1 MTPAISTSTPGRK
14 AAIGGWLGFFV
25 FITCLYCL
33 YGTAAYGQS
42 SGQIEVGLINEMP
55 QEIMDHMAGGNR
67 PDANGM
73 IGYNSRNGWTHVVFQ
88 RGAMFYL
95 AVAAARDNHSQV
107 ADAWRAID
115 VAFDRQTPAGN
126 FETGQAV
133 PRIDD
138 LSGVSFWLAKLC
150 HALLVLQGSSVGPA
164 YQDEINQ
171 LLPKIRSAATWLAQ
185 GQNDLALAAADA
197 PNRFFFHACAF
208 GLAGILLDD
217 DNFRQIGR
225 NFVDMG
231 LDTQREDGVFV
242 EHGGHDSSYQATS
255 LLQLQQYAIHNPVD
269 PAIEDAIRRG
279 MEWELPRIEW
289 NGRVDVTDN
298 TRTGAGQEE
307 FMGQIKDVN
316 YPEVILALFYY
327 GARNDC
333 YLATNAGIRVYEFI
347 TGQARTVRWGRQQ
360 CQHDDDWDEFD
371 PMADDYLGDNT
382 LAQLVSLDQT
392 YPNPC
397 SETTV
402 IRYTLP
408 ADQSAH
414 LTIYDVHGREIRSLT
429 DGHAPA
435 GLSQVVWDTKD
446 NAGNRVSPGV
456 YVCRLATEG
465 LSQTRKIS
473 VVK

>member
-1 MTPAISTSTPGRK
+1 
-14 AAIGGWLGFFV
+14 
-25 FITCLYCL
+25 
-33 YGTAAYGQS
+33 
-42 SGQIEVGLINEMP
+42 MP
-55 QEIMDHMAGGNR
+55 TEIIDHMASGSH

-88 RGAMFYL
+88 RGGMFYL
-95 AVAAARDNHSQV
+95 IVAAARGNHSEV

-126 FETGQAV
+126 FEIAMPV

-150 HALLVLQGSSVGPA
+150 HALLVVQGSSVGPA

-171 LLPKIRSAATWLAQ
+171 LLPKIRSAATWLSQ
-185 GQNDLALAAADA
+185 GQGELAAAAVDA
-197 PNRFFFHACAF
+197 PNRFFFHADAF
-208 GLAGILLDD
+208 RLAGVLLN
-217 DNFRQIGR
+217 DNTFRQIGQ
-225 NFVDMG
+225 NFVEMG
-231 LDTQREDGVFV
+231 LDAQRQDGVFV

-255 LLQLQQYAIHNPVD
+255 CLQLQQYAIHNPGD
-269 PAIEDAIRRG
+269 PETEDAIMRG
-279 MEWELPRIEW
+279 MLWELTRIEW
-289 NGRVDVTDN
+289 NGQVDVTDN

-316 YPEVILALFYY
+316 YPEVILALYYY

-333 YLATNAGIRVYEFI
+333 HLATNAGTRVYEFV

-360 CQHDDDWDEFD
+360 RQHADDVDDWDQFD
-371 PMADDYLGDNT
+371 PMADDFSGDRT
-382 LAQLVSLDQT
+382 YAQAATFDRT

-397 SETTV
+397 TESAV

-408 ADQSAH
+408 AGQSTQ

-435 GLSQVVWDTKD
+435 GPSQVVWDTKD
-446 NAGNRVSPGV
+446 NAGNRVSPGI
-456 YVCRLATEG
+456 YVCRLSAEG
-465 LSQTRKIS
+465 LSSTQKIT
-473 VVK
+473 VVE